1 MHHVSAQGVD
11 ERMINVHYYY
21 YILKIIIAFDWQ
33 PVKHLEQWS
42 NMFMSALVKNFTCE
56 V

>member
-11 ERMINVHYYY
+11 ERMINVDYY
-21 YILKIIIAFDWQ
+21 YILKIILAFDWQ
-33 PVKHLEQWS
+33 PLKRLEQWS
-42 NMFMSALVKNFTCE
+42 NIFMSALAKNVTCE